1 MVQILGWTDRGHSKL
16 VRHFS
21 KKLLTD
27 IFGCPKLTANA
38 KDSEVIKKV
47 HGF

>member
-1 MVQILGWTDRGHSKL
+1 MVQILGWTDRAHSKL